1 MARTTIF
8 LLSGLG
14 GPWVALGPL
23 MVGEWMRERVLG
35 FSAVWPLVSGRMA
48 SGLSPRGVASFVHA
62 ARAPM
67 VPYGG

>member
-1 MARTTIF
+1 MRERV
-8 LLSGLG
+8 LGL
-14 GPWVALGPL
+14 
-23 MVGEWMRERVLG
+23 MRERVLG